1 MKKCISLKDLGIE
14 VTKDT
19 KIILRSRPLGRE
31 CPVLKEVREYI
42 KNNPKEAEDNGWC
55 LIDSKNLVDVDGVCD
70 FCKEKAEEHGA
81 VKVMCEHKY

>member
-1 MKKCISLKDLGIE
+1 MKKTISLKDLGIE
-14 VTKDT
+14 ATKDT

-31 CPVLKEVREYI
+31 CPVLKEVREWI
-42 KNNPKEAEDNGWC
+42 KNNPKEA
-55 LIDSKNLVDVDGVCD
+55 SKNLVDVDGACD